1 MFKTSKIKSF
11 SLLDLMRTW
20 VFLTTVFFAQPTL
33 AQAFFNAVEDL
44 PLAPGLVQEPD
55 QGVFFDSPR
64 GRIVTVVAYGGG
76 DLTVYQDFY
85 NKALPALGWE
95 RQAEGTYRRDN
106 ETLNIDLQVYD
117 HRTEVRIQV
126 VPIKSKKGL

>member
-1 MFKTSKIKSF
+1 MYKTSKIKSF

-20 VFLTTVFFAQPTL
+20 VFLTTVLFVQPAL

-55 QGVFFDSPR
+55 QDVFFDSPR
-64 GRIVTVVAYGGG
+64 GRIVTVVAYGEGS
-76 DLTVYQDFY
+76 LAVYRDFY

-95 RQAEGTYRRDN
+95 RQTEGSYRRDN
-106 ETLNIDLQVYD
+106 EALNIGLKVYD
-117 HRTEVRIQV
+117 HRTEVRIRV